1 MNEKL
6 ETIVKQIYQEMENG
20 QIPKVEL
27 KSRNKENILFDP
39 KTSVWKYGNNTVKRY
54 ASKASSAKFL
64 VQSVEES
71 LG

>member
-39 KTSVWKYGNNTVKRY
+39 KTSVWK
-54 ASKASSAKFL
+54 
-64 VQSVEES
+64 
-71 LG
+71 